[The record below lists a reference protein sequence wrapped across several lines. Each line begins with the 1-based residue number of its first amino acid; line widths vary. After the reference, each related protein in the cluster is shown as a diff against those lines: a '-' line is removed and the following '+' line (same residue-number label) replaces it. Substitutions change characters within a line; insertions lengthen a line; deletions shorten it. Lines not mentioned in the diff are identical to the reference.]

1 MTSDADQPDAAA
13 ADAAAA
19 PTDPTP
25 AEVHDYLYQ
34 NGFASK
40 DLFLVKKRAG
50 RLELSLNSSM
60 KPRWRGFVQASLPEI
75 RADLERKL
83 AGWPVDL
90 KL

>member
-1 MTSDADQPDAAA
+1 MTSDDDKPGAAA
-13 ADAAAA
+13 ADAAPA
-19 PTDPTP
+19 DPTP

-50 RLELSLNSSM
+50 RLVLSLNSSM

-75 RADLERKL
+75 KADLERKL